1 MKINVDKSELKESI
15 KICCIYKITND
26 VNGKVYIGQTTNFRK
41 RISVYK
47 NMGKREGDYVKGPIG
62 RAIKKYGH
70 ENFSVDIIKRC
81 KPEDLAKLENQYI
94 KLYNSGDPSYGYN
107 VFINN
112 GETVNNAESRKKK
125 SISHIGLKESSS
137 TKRKKSNMIL
147 AIPKDDERTII
158 ICESGK
164 IFGDFVGKS
173 KDMIKNCLRQPST
186 CSGYRLYYD
195 DYEKRQDVRKKM
207 MSKRNIRDKDYM
219 RILDT
224 LDWFE
229 KKEGVETMY
238 MSYDIYLLSYDYVD
252 KNGIPVPQYVSNG
265 ASAMRCLEYENDT
278 YYD

>member
-15 KICCIYKITND
+15 KICCVYKITND

-41 RISVYK
+41 RISDYK
-47 NMGKREGDYVKGPIG
+47 NIEKRKTGSRPIG
-62 RAIKKYGH
+62 IAVKEYGK

-81 KPEDLAKLENQYI
+81 KPDELDYYELYYI
-94 KLYNSGDPSYGYN
+94 KEYKADNPEFGYN
-107 VFINN
+107 VVTDVVKTQN
-112 GETVNNAESRKKK
+112 TAESRKKK
-125 SISHIGLKESSS
+125 SIAHLGLKESAS

-173 KDMIKNCLRQPST
+173 KDMIKNCLRQPSS
-186 CSGYRLYYD
+186 CNGYRLYYD

-207 MSKRNIRDKDYM
+207 MSKRCVRDKDYM
-219 RILDT
+219 KILDT

-238 MSYDIYLLSYDYVD
+238 MSYDIYLLSYDHVD

-265 ASAMRCLEYENDT
+265 ASAMKFAEYENDT
-278 YYD
+278 YDF